1 MRQFRSLFI
10 LKLSLIIVS
19 FLFIGGC
26 STVNQPT
33 TPSSSTTNKT
43 NNAAW
48 QQRKAV
54 LARKNTWNLKS
65 KIGLSYQEEYWQ
77 FGLNWAQQASGQYTM
92 QINNPLTGAV
102 VAKLLQNRQGATLLA
117 NDGKTYRSRNA
128 EQLLQAQSGLKM
140 PLDGMQHWVKGI
152 SAPQYKVDKLVLDN
166 YGRPRFIQQA
176 GWLIQYSA
184 YQGNTSTALPTKIIL
199 KRAKDNVNV
208 KLIAKQWQGI

>member
-1 MRQFRSLFI
+1 MYQIKPLFLLVIAVSL
-10 LKLSLIIVS
+10 S
-19 FLFIGGC
+19 FLGGC
-26 STVNQPT
+26 STVNQPV
-33 TPSSSTTNKT
+33 TPSSTTTKT
-43 NNAAW
+43 DNGAW
-48 QQRKAV
+48 GQRKAI
-54 LARKNTWNLKS
+54 LSRKNKWNLKS

-77 FGLNWAQQASGQYTM
+77 FGLNWAQQASGQYAM

-128 EQLLQAQSGLKM
+128 EQLLYTQSGLNM

-152 SAPQYKVDKLVLDN
+152 TSPQYKVDKLVLDN
-166 YGRPRFIQQA
+166 KGRPTFIQQA

-184 YQGNTSTALPTKIIL
+184 YQNNTITALPRKIVL

-208 KLIAKQWQGI
+208 KLVAKQWQGI